1 MKPLHSVCGPGLE
14 RDTEEGAG
22 VAGGGDGR
30 SQSPTHQPPTAAVVL
45 FLSSDPHSDLATP
58 LERFVQA
65 AANIQDRDSG
75 DPTSRAP
82 KCSFIWKG
90 KNKMGKTEQIPCC
103 WLVTVPIPGLL
114 TASGRHL

>member
-22 VAGGGDGR
+22 VAGGGDGH

-65 AANIQDRDSG
+65 VANIQDRDSG
-75 DPTSRAP
+75 DPTSRAAQVQFYLER
-82 KCSFIWKG
+82 K
-90 KNKMGKTEQIPCC
+90 E
-103 WLVTVPIPGLL
+103 
-114 TASGRHL
+114 